1 MDAVVART
9 TARPRLSAVLGS
21 ALGVLALVVAILGV
35 YGVISYGVAQR
46 VREFA
51 VRLALGAKP
60 GSILFLVMREGLAVT
75 GVGLVAG
82 LSLAPALAKAMS
94 AALYGVGGHDWRAYL
109 AAGAILALSAAV
121 ACYVPARRASR
132 SDPMTVLRSE

>member
-1 MDAVVART
+1 
-9 TARPRLSAVLGS
+9 
-21 ALGVLALVVAILGV
+21 
-35 YGVISYGVAQR
+35 
-46 VREFA
+46 
-51 VRLALGAKP
+51 
-60 GSILFLVMREGLAVT
+60 VT
-75 GVGLVAG
+75 GVGLVVG

-94 AALYGVGGHDWRAYL
+94 AAFYGVGGHDWRAYL

>member
-1 MDAVVART
+1 MDDLVRRT
-9 TARPRLSAVLGS
+9 MAKPRLSAVLGS
-21 ALGVLALVVAILGV
+21 ALGFLALVVAVLGV

-51 VRLALGAKP
+51 VRLALGANP
-60 GSILFLVMREGLAVT
+60 RSILRLVMREGLGVT
-75 GVGLVAG
+75 GVGLLAG
-82 LSLAPALAKAMS
+82 LGLGPALAGVLG
-94 AALYGVGGHDWRAYL
+94 AALYGVGGTDWRPYL
-109 AAGAILALSAAV
+109 ASAVVLTLAAAA